1 MVTAAELQDELIQA
15 ADRERQLQ
23 LQLDKMKDDVSQLQ
37 TRLEQQLS
45 NVQKDFD
52 NFKERS
58 APLWEQEMIQRESK
72 FIGFL

>member
-1 MVTAAELQDELIQA
+1 VVTAAELQDELIQA